1 MIVKKIF
8 LEFCAGLILSVMGF
22 LLFAVIYNALEILKV
37 NINFW
42 GDKGKVLFGLFF
54 GLPLG
59 SILGILLSEKLIY
72 KTQGWNI
79 PGIVLAVLLSVLSNY
94 LGIIMLEKVGGGFV
108 IFVPLLV
115 VVICLLGYNFGLFFN
130 LN

>member
-1 MIVKKIF
+1 MKRIL
-8 LEFCAGLILSVMGF
+8 LEFCASLILSVIGF
-22 LLFAVIYNALEILKV
+22 LSFAVIYDALELLKV
-37 NINFW
+37 SINFW

-59 SILGILLSEKLIY
+59 SILGILFTEKLIY
-72 KTQGWNI
+72 KTHGWNI
-79 PGIVLAVLLSVLSNY
+79 LGIVLAVLLSVVSNY

-108 IFVPLLV
+108 ILIPLLV